1 MNDTK
6 ALLQKIAALRLRLDQ
21 AQSPTRTA
29 VTDGAANAAPVKAA
43 PAQTAQARLEEK
55 VQQGAWHNSLLTA
68 TLAAAPVEEKPQTPL
83 PPRLTARAARLLKN
97 GRELLHDLRT
107 LADDAILPEDPR
119 DSLTGLHSETCAM
132 LDSVLRSATSMPAT
146 PGEQLRHCEGLE
158 GTLESV
164 RDRLD
169 ILQAGIDL
177 RRDEIQMLDSFSQEI
192 GKLALGMKTAMQG
205 VQTLAQRIH
214 REAHRNTPL
223 RFFHAPATE
232 PARFVAAHGLTVAQV
247 MARILIR
254 DTRVR
259 HADGSEVEGQVAVG
273 EDKIEEAIVAA
284 LLHDVGMIRLPA
296 DLLAQA
302 DPLTDEQRRLME
314 RHTATG
320 AQIVGVALPGSSLAV
335 QAAQDHH
342 ERFDGTGYPAG
353 KRGEQL
359 TNFVKLL
366 AVCDVYTA
374 LCSHRPYR
382 NGQETRTALTD
393 VLLLADQGSLDKT
406 QAEKLLHL
414 TFYPVGTVVELSDG
428 AVAVVVGTHAGYQ
441 GLIHPAKPI
450 VSLLRESQGRA
461 LAMPKVLDLVHE
473 ESRCILRTLP
483 AEDRRRLFA
492 RKYPAW
498 I

>member
-21 AQSPTRTA
+21 AQGPTRTA
-29 VTDGAANAAPVKAA
+29 AKTGSTQTA
-43 PAQTAQARLEEK
+43 PAQATLEER

-83 PPRLTARAARLLKN
+83 PPRLTARAARLLKQ

-107 LADDAILPEDPR
+107 LADEAILPEDPR
-119 DSLTGLHSETCAM
+119 DSLTGLHAEACAM
-132 LDSVLRSATSMPAT
+132 LDSVLRCAAAMPAT

-158 GTLESV
+158 GTLEAV
-164 RDRLD
+164 RERLD

-177 RRDEIQMLDSFSQEI
+177 RRDETQLLDGFAQVL
-192 GKLALGMKTAMQG
+192 GRLAIGMKTPMHG
-205 VQTLAQRIH
+205 FQTLAERLH
-214 REAHRNTPL
+214 REARRNMPL
-223 RFFHAPATE
+223 RFFHAPATD
-232 PARFVAAHGLTVAQV
+232 PARFVAAHSLTVAQV
-247 MARILIR
+247 LARILSH
-254 DTRVR
+254 D
-259 HADGSEVEGQVAVG
+259 ADGSDSETQGAVG
-273 EDKIEEAIVAA
+273 QGAVRHDKFEEAIVAA
-284 LLHDVGMIRLPA
+284 LLHDAGMIRLPV

-314 RHTATG
+314 RHTTTG

-342 ERFDGTGYPAG
+342 ERIDGTGYPAG

-359 TNFVKLL
+359 SDFAKLL

-382 NGQETRTALTD
+382 SGQETRTALTD

-450 VSLLRESQGRA
+450 VSLLQESQGRA
-461 LAMPKVLDLVHE
+461 LAMPKVLDLLHE

-483 AEDRRRLFA
+483 AEDRKRLFA

-498 I
+498 M